1 MTKVNEIHLFV
12 DHDTKPLEDSD
23 QFIPSFKAPKNYKKP
38 EAVSEY
44 IDTMAQEF
52 REKAKTLP
60 YLSEFSSGVVL
71 GPDGVVLVHGGA
83 LSLLEWFSQAE
94 SRLEPD
100 SRYVLVGFDP
110 VGFWESLS
118 STLAMSGRLSQG
130 RRLPAWFWDYRAH
143 RGLDSLLG
151 VTAHLP
157 RQTILHRLLPDT
169 AAGGIGA
176 NPLSRAKTAWR
187 LCLKLWCFDDLV
199 PEVHP
204 SNLQKATTP
213 TTKAVAAKKPLKK
226 LKPLKKK

>member
-118 STLAMSGRLSQG
+118 STLAMSGGLLITLSLKG
-130 RRLPAWFWDYRAH
+130 PSASLGLEGIFAVGKDGSKSTVVWSRRLAMM
-143 RGLDSLLG
+143 
-151 VTAHLP
+151 
-157 RQTILHRLLPDT
+157 
-169 AAGGIGA
+169 
-176 NPLSRAKTAWR
+176 
-187 LCLKLWCFDDLV
+187 
-199 PEVHP
+199 
-204 SNLQKATTP
+204 
-213 TTKAVAAKKPLKK
+213 
-226 LKPLKKK
+226 